1 MTARSWK
8 FESSSGHQF
17 KLQGYTLNL
26 TETRESGFLRF
37 CTPTIGTRPCGEGAC
52 CGARLCAGVPECN
65 EGTDRHAAEHDRA
78 QYVGNAVGAHTSNV
92 EFAAAP
98 YAALLILVSGLQ
110 VYLLTTRMYLSR
122 RDRHREQARSHNWVR
137 GTAAETGWLLG
148 RLRGQ
153 ARSHNWIG
161 AWPES
166 QVGY

>member
-37 CTPTIGTRPCGEGAC
+37 RTPKIAPPCGEGAC
-52 CGARLCAGVPECN
+52 CGARLCAGAPGCN
-65 EGTDRHAAEHDRA
+65 GGTDHRAAEPDRA
-78 QYVGNAVGAHTSNV
+78 QYIGNAVWAHTSNV

-98 YAALLILVSGLQ
+98 YAALLILVSGLP

-122 RDRHREQARSHNWVR
+122 
-137 GTAAETGWLLG
+137 
-148 RLRGQ
+148 
-153 ARSHNWIG
+153 
-161 AWPES
+161 
-166 QVGY
+166 